1 MRRFQEGSEAS
12 RMESSNVPSGM
23 TVIPDWCVFAME
35 GYKVS
40 RHSLS
45 GGERWMKSPGIC
57 LPVSGGR

>member
-1 MRRFQEGSEAS
+1 
-12 RMESSNVPSGM
+12 MESSNVPSGM